1 MQDILI
7 NWAPQETRVAVVE
20 NGALQELYLE
30 RTLERGLVILE
41 DALANLARVSRLPGM
56 DHTYVAVN
64 FSPLQF
70 EPGLPTRIAA
80 MASSIAAIG
89 AVVAQETA
97 LGAANSVVINSAD
110 GFVQVFTVN
119 REDVQLIVNVV
130 SDSTGV
136 LAQVAYRGRTM
147 AQTLLTA

>member
-1 MQDILI
+1 MTQ
-7 NWAPQETRVAVVE
+7 
-20 NGALQELYLE
+20 
-30 RTLERGLVILE
+30 
-41 DALANLARVSRLPGM
+41 
-56 DHTYVAVN
+56 TYVASALLKNLAQREAQAFLNDLTGIKAVVIATVDG
-64 FSPLQF
+64 FDIASATT
-70 EPGLPTRIAA
+70 GGIDASRIAA

-130 SDSTGV
+130 SNSTGV